1 MRPKPITFF
10 KLLSAIVFILVG
22 YLAATLEGRAIIFIL
37 SLLLSALGI
46 LLMLDYEND
55 EKESESESSSN

>member
-55 EKESESESSSN
+55 EKESDSSN